1 MSDYQ
6 AFQVELKGSIA
17 HVQINRPEKVNA
29 MNAAFWTEIIEIFQ
43 WIDET
48 DAVRVVVLSGAGK
61 HFSAGIDLMLLAS
74 VANEMG
80 KDVGRNAR
88 MLRRKILQMQASFN
102 AVDQCCKPV
111 LAAIQGYCIG
121 GAIDL
126 IAACLGPAR
135 LVIVR
140 RSLSGE
146 SALQRIQ
153 VMSDYQAFQVELKGS
168 IAHVQINR
176 PEKVNAMNATFW
188 TEIIE
193 IFQWIDETDAVRVVV
208 LSGAGKHFS
217 AGIDLMLLA
226 SVANEMGKDVGR
238 NARMLRRKILQM
250 QASFNAVDQCCKPV
264 LAAIQGYCIGGAI
277 DLIAACDM
285 RYAAEDAQFSIKE
298 IDMGMAADVGTLQR
312 LPRIIG
318 DGMLRELAY
327 TGRMVAAQ
335 EARAI
340 GLVNR
345 VYSDQQALL
354 DGVMAIAN
362 EIASK
367 SPIAIAGTKR
377 MISYM
382 RDHSVD
388 DGLDYVATWN
398 AAMLQSSDLRLAMT
412 AHMTK
417 QKPEFVD

>member
-1 MSDYQ
+1 MPDYQ
-6 AFQVELKGSIA
+6 AFQVELKDSIA
-17 HVQINRPEKVNA
+17 HVQINRPDKVNA
-29 MNAAFWTEIIEIFQ
+29 MNAVFWTEIIEIFQ

-88 MLRRKILQMQASFN
+88 LLRRKILQMQASFN
-102 AVDQCCKPV
+102 AVDQCSKPV
-111 LAAIQGYCIG
+111 LAAIQGYC
-121 GAIDL
+121 L
-126 IAACLGPAR
+126 
-135 LVIVR
+135 
-140 RSLSGE
+140 
-146 SALQRIQ
+146 
-153 VMSDYQAFQVELKGS
+153 
-168 IAHVQINR
+168 
-176 PEKVNAMNATFW
+176 
-188 TEIIE
+188 
-193 IFQWIDETDAVRVVV
+193 
-208 LSGAGKHFS
+208 
-217 AGIDLMLLA
+217 
-226 SVANEMGKDVGR
+226 
-238 NARMLRRKILQM
+238 
-250 QASFNAVDQCCKPV
+250 
-264 LAAIQGYCIGGAI
+264 GGAI

-327 TGRMVAAQ
+327 TGRMVAAD
-335 EARAI
+335 EARTI

-345 VYSDQQALL
+345 VYSDKQALL
-354 DGVMAIAN
+354 DGVMALAR

-367 SPIAIAGTKR
+367 SPIAIAGTKQ

-382 RDHSVD
+382 RDHRVD

-398 AAMLQSSDLRLAMT
+398 AAMLQSNDLRVAMT

-417 QKPEFVD
+417 QKPEFLD

>member
-6 AFQVELKGSIA
+6 AFQVELNGNIA

-43 WIDET
+43 WIDEN

-74 VANEMG
+74 VANELG

-102 AVDQCCKPV
+102 AVDQC
-111 LAAIQGYCIG
+111 
-121 GAIDL
+121 
-126 IAACLGPAR
+126 R
-135 LVIVR
+135 
-140 RSLSGE
+140 
-146 SALQRIQ
+146 
-153 VMSDYQAFQVELKGS
+153 
-168 IAHVQINR
+168 
-176 PEKVNAMNATFW
+176 
-188 TEIIE
+188 
-193 IFQWIDETDAVRVVV
+193 
-208 LSGAGKHFS
+208 
-217 AGIDLMLLA
+217 
-226 SVANEMGKDVGR
+226 
-238 NARMLRRKILQM
+238 
-250 QASFNAVDQCCKPV
+250 KPV

-298 IDMGMAADVGTLQR
+298 IDIGMAADVGTLQR

-327 TGRMVAAQ
+327 TGRTFGAD
-335 EARAI
+335 EARSL

-345 VYSDQQALL
+345 VYADKELL
-354 DGVMAIAN
+354 LEGVMDIAR
-362 EIASK
+362 EIARK
-367 SPIAIAGTKR
+367 SPIAVTGTKE

-382 RDHSVD
+382 RDHRID
-388 DGLDYVATWN
+388 DGLEYVATWN
-398 AAMLQSSDLRLAMT
+398 AAMLQSTDLRVAMA
-412 AHMTK
+412 AHMSK
-417 QKPEFVD
+417 QKPEFLD